1 MCDELGITEKEPDA
15 KEMMKSLDFDELPH
29 LHVSQSSRAV
39 VGMVPPVS
47 LRAKD

>member
-29 LHVSQSSRAV
+29 LHVRQSSGAV
-39 VGMVPPVS
+39 VGMAPPVS